1 MVLTDPAH
9 PDADP
14 IVVELKTRMS
24 LAFVAQATLRKH
36 ISESV
41 YLAIPLVG
49 SSATIRGAARTFE
62 VLRRLEL
69 GLLVVRF
76 LRTGTRIEPVLH
88 PRPVTPR
95 NRPKLRRSVLRE
107 IDARYAELDTSGQTS
122 DRPRFGAY
130 KQRALLLASLLAELG
145 ECSPARLRA
154 AGAPSS
160 SGRILAADLYGWYE
174 HPARARYRVSE
185 AGLAALG
192 NHAAVVA
199 AIRRG
204 ARVTG
209 SG

>member
-1 MVLTDPAH
+1 M
-9 PDADP
+9 
-14 IVVELKTRMS
+14 
-24 LAFVAQATLRKH
+24 
-36 ISESV
+36 
-41 YLAIPLVG
+41 
-49 SSATIRGAARTFE
+49 
-62 VLRRLEL
+62 
-69 GLLVVRF
+69 
-76 LRTGTRIEPVLH
+76 
-88 PRPVTPR
+88 
-95 NRPKLRRSVLRE
+95 LRE
-107 IDARYAELDTSGQTS
+107 IDARYAELDTSGQTA

-154 AGAPSS
+154 AGAQSS

-192 NHAAVVA
+192 NHAEVVV

-204 ARVTG
+204 ARVTD